1 MDQRMRADSCVIF
14 PVKSGTSMIGLGLF
28 LYLAAAVTWFTGA
41 PPDTAIPVLC
51 IFLGF
56 GTFLIWLGLF
66 R

>member
-1 MDQRMRADSCVIF
+1 MREENCAIF
-14 PVKSGTSMIGLGLF
+14 PVKSGIPLIGLGLF

-41 PPDTAIPVLC
+41 GPETAVPILL
-51 IFLGF
+51 IFCGF